1 VVPVRMAGEAV
12 TTSLHD
18 DASRNGHGSKVGW
31 RPRADDATARRD
43 RLPVARRPRRPV
55 AIAAGVLVLAAS
67 SALGGAL
74 ALRGDKAAAVL
85 TLARPVTAG
94 QTLAANDLAVAH
106 LSGSGVHGIA
116 ASYANALVGETAQ
129 ANLPAGTLLTAQM
142 VSPSS
147 VPGTG
152 QQVVAVAMK
161 PGAFPPELL
170 AGRAV
175 SVLEVSP
182 ANGGSGLA
190 PTVLVPSARVLNLRA
205 DPSTG
210 VTVVSL
216 VVDASRALAV
226 AQASASGGVS
236 LSLLPVGR

>member
-1 VVPVRMAGEAV
+1 MTGEAV
-12 TTSLHD
+12 TTSLHEQT
-18 DASRNGHGSKVGW
+18 SSNGHRSKVGW
-31 RPRADDATARRD
+31 RPRSGDSAASRD

-74 ALRGDKAAAVL
+74 ALRGDKTAAVL

-94 QTLAANDLAVAH
+94 QTLTADDLAVAH

-116 ASYANALVGETAQ
+116 SSYANALVGETAQ
-129 ANLPAGTLLTAQM
+129 ANLPAGTLLTAPM
-142 VSPSS
+142 LSPSS

-152 QQVVAVAMK
+152 QQVVAVALK
-161 PGAFPPELL
+161 PGAFPPELA
-170 AGRAV
+170 AGRSV
-175 SVLEVSP
+175 SVLQVSP

-190 PTVLVPSARVLNLRA
+190 PTVLVPSARVLNVQP
-205 DPSTG
+205 DSSTA

-226 AQASASGGVS
+226 AQASASSGVS